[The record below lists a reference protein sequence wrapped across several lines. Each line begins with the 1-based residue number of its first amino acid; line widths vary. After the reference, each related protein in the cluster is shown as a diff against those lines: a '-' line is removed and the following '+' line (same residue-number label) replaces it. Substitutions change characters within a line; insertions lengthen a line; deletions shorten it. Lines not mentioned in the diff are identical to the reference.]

1 MNFKIILKTIGKVLV
16 IEAILLLIPF
26 IVSLV
31 YGEDLRHVL
40 ASVTVAAVLALCGIL
55 LDRFLNP
62 ETNDF
67 FAKDGLITV
76 SLSWIALSAFG
87 ALPLVISGD
96 IPNYIDALFET
107 VSGFTTTGASIV
119 DNVEYLSKSMIMWRS
134 LTHFIGGMGV
144 LVFLAAF
151 TSKYSDHAMHIFRA
165 EMPGPKVDKIM
176 PKAKQT
182 ASVLYLIYLGLT
194 VILVIMLL
202 CGGMPFY
209 DSLVHAFGT
218 AGTGGFSMKTDGL
231 ASYSKYCQWVITIF
245 MLLYGVNFNVYFL
258 MLMRKFRPVLKSLE
272 LWTYLGVFVVSSA
285 IIAFNIYS
293 MYGSVEESIRLAAF
307 QVSSIYTTTGYS
319 TANFDKWPILSKNVL
334 LALTFIGGCAGSTAG
349 GLKISRVIILVK
361 KSANDV
367 KKALHP
373 RTATSIKFEGKTL
386 SDETVSGVTSYLL
399 LYVLCFFVIYFLLS
413 FDGAVA
419 GATAFETNFS
429 AATACF
435 NNIGPGFAQVGPAAS
450 FSFYSPFSKIVLTF
464 AMLLGRLELYPLI
477 VTFSPS
483 TWIRK

>member
-16 IEAILLLIPF
+16 IEAVLLLIPF

-40 ASVTVAAVLALCGIL
+40 ASVTVAAVLAVCGIL

-76 SLSWIALSAFG
+76 SLCWIALSVFG
-87 ALPLVISGD
+87 ALPFVISGD
-96 IPNYIDALFET
+96 IPNYVDALFET

-119 DNVEYLSKSMIMWRS
+119 DNVELLSRSMIMWRS

-165 EMPGPKVDKIM
+165 EMTGPKVDKIM

-218 AGTGGFSMKTDGL
+218 AGTGGFSMKADGL

-245 MLLYGVNFNVYFL
+245 MLLFGVNFNVYFL

-272 LWTYLGVFVVSSA
+272 LWTYLGVFVGSSA

-293 MYGSVEESIRLAAF
+293 MYGSVEESVRLAAF

-334 LALTFIGGCAGSTAG
+334 LLLTFIGGCAGSTAG
-349 GLKISRVIILVK
+349 GFKISRVIILVK
-361 KSANDV
+361 KSANDI

-386 SDETVSGVTSYLL
+386 ADETVSGVTSYLL
-399 LYVLCFFVIYFLLS
+399 LYVLCFCVIYFLLS

-419 GATAFETNFS
+419 GTTAFETNFS